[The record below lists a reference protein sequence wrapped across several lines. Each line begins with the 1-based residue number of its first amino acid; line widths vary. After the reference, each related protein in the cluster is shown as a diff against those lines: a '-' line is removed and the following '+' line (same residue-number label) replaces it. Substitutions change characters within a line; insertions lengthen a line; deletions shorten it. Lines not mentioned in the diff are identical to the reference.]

1 MKNEEGRMKNSVE
14 MSGKWLIMRRRWRR
28 KASGAAILLHPPP
41 HPQRVDARRIE
52 PHPGRLVEVARRGLR
67 AVEHQRHLPALAR
80 AHHRPRVFRRQA
92 AARHGHVD
100 HRHRPVARV
109 GEAEDIFPP
118 GTVRR
123 EGAEVVEGVGEGDCC
138 GRGCAAV

>member
-1 MKNEEGRMKNSVE
+1 ME
-14 MSGKWLIMRRRWRR
+14 
-28 KASGAAILLHPPP
+28 HPFT
-41 HPQRVDARRIE
+41 HPQRVHTRRIE
-52 PHPGRLVEVARRGLR
+52 PHPGGLVEIARRGLR
-67 AVEHQRHLPALAR
+67 AIEHQLHLPALAR
-80 AHHRPRVFRRQA
+80 AHHRARVLRRQA

-109 GEAEDIFPP
+109 GEAEDVFPP